1 MRIMFSFS
9 KQAFIA
15 ILLLTQFSAFAAIQE
30 NEGLFHQRTK
40 LFTGSEGDPYVAYFP
55 IEVTQPGRI
64 DLRMKVTNYDSDR
77 IHAQKEPPFEWML
90 VDSRFFD
97 GKKPIQPSEF
107 QQFIQ
112 QVNRYNPAEYLA
124 GDEIRSVAKIVTDA
138 PKHVKNTIKTL
149 LGYKQKKKQPP
160 SYLHN
165 MSTYFEYADFPENRR
180 VPFHH
185 DVNLKELGET
195 QGMYFLILQN
205 TSRSLTPEFEITVSF
220 PGTQQSV
227 DEEFL
232 KSKDLS
238 VTGIGVNENNQI
250 TVTVK
255 NIGEGDIPEAVYTAK
270 AANAVTLMLQIDG
283 KSWGG
288 QTLSGFDPQRRLSI
302 PGGEVSIVF
311 NAKVTKTSLIK
322 ATLATPAF
330 KDANIRNNRLEQ
342 TLDPSTSK
350 LRPVFQIKQ

>member
-40 LFTGSEGDPYVAYFP
+40 LYTGSEDDPYVAYFP

-64 DLRMKVTNYDSDR
+64 DIRAKVTNYTSDR
-77 IHAQKEPPFEWML
+77 IHQQKEPPFEWML

-97 GKKPIQPSEF
+97 GKKPIQPNEF
-107 QQFIQ
+107 QQFLQ

-138 PKHVKNTIKTL
+138 PKIVKNTVKSL
-149 LGYKQKKKQPP
+149 LGYKKKKKQPP
-160 SYLHN
+160 SYLHAL
-165 MSTYFEYADFPENRR
+165 SQSFESADFPENRR
-180 VPFHH
+180 IPFHH
-185 DVNLKELGET
+185 DVNLRELGET

-205 TSRSLTPEFEITVSF
+205 TSRSLTPEFELTVSF

-238 VTGIGVNENNQI
+238 ITSIGLNENGYV

-255 NIGEGDIPEAVYTAK
+255 NTGEGEITESIYADK
-270 AANAVTLMLQIDG
+270 GANAVTLLLQIDG
-283 KSWGG
+283 KQWGG
-288 QTLSGFDPQRRLSI
+288 QTLVGFDPQRKLSV
-302 PGGEVSIVF
+302 PGGEVTMVS
-311 NAKVTKTSLIK
+311 NAKVTKPSAIK
-322 ATLATPAF
+322 ATLETRNF